1 MWMRNRNRQ
10 QLAIKRE
17 NVPHEVTDLTSSFSH
32 CDVTLSLVRK
42 LQVKSRGITGFSML
56 SSKYMSAKFNPSKSS
71 LKDASLELF

>member
-1 MWMRNRNRQ
+1 MMRNRNRQ

-17 NVPHEVTDLTSSFSH
+17 NVPHEVTDLTSSLISH
-32 CDVTLSLVRK
+32 CDVTLSLLRK